1 MAESKSVADIR
12 EERATAKAAKAT
24 EKAAKTAESCD
35 LALGLID
42 DPDEL
47 AKGEVDFNRIELG

>member
-12 EERATAKAAKAT
+12 EERATANAAKAT

-47 AKGEVDFNRIELG
+47 AEGEEEVEK